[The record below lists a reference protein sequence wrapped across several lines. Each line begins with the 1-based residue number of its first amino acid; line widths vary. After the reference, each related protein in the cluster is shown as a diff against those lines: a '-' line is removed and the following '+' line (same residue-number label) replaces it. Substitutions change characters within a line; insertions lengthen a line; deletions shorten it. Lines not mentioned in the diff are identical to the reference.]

1 MGGKT
6 FKVGGRFGYQNT
18 NAQYADMC
26 TTKRREIPR
35 TTFLQALI
43 PAGTKWEDLPD
54 DRSIRLWSIERGV

>member
-35 TTFLQALI
+35 TTFLQALDGEVCLTT
-43 PAGTKWEDLPD
+43 ALSVCGASKEEFEKLD
-54 DRSIRLWSIERGV
+54 